1 MILYRFARDIYSH
14 DISGAGSKKWGGR
27 WNSPGIPVVYAS
39 CTISLSLLELLV
51 YHSSYEEIRV
61 NRLMQIKVPD
71 QSLHSLSASSLKVKW
86 QNDIDYCRFIGNEFL
101 LNKKFL
107 LLKVPS
113 AIIPDE
119 YNVMINP
126 AHSAFN
132 KVSIISAKIFD
143 FDGRLFK

>member
-1 MILYRFARDIYSH
+1 MILYRFAKDIYSH

-27 WNSPGIPVVYAS
+27 WNSPGLPVVYAS
-39 CTISLSLLELLV
+39 FTISLSLLELLV
-51 YHSSYEEIRV
+51 YHSSYEEIKV

-71 QSLHSLSASSLKVKW
+71 SSIHPLSASSLKANW
-86 QNDIDYCRFIGNEFL
+86 QSDIDYCRFIGNEFL

-107 LLKVPS
+107 ILKVPS

-119 YNVMINP
+119 FNVMINP
-126 AHSAFN
+126 SHPVFN
-132 KVSIISAKIFD
+132 KVSIVSAKIFG

>member
-27 WNSPGIPVVYAS
+27 WNSPGLPAVYAS

-71 QSLHSLSASSLKVKW
+71 SSIHQLSAASLKANW

-113 AIIPDE
+113 AIIPE
-119 YNVMINP
+119 EFNVMINP
-126 AHSAFN
+126 AHPAFN
-132 KVSIISAKIFD
+132 KVSIVSAKIFE

>member
-1 MILYRFARDIYSH
+1 MIVYRFARDIYSH
-14 DISGAGSKKWGGR
+14 DISGEGSKKWGGR
-27 WNSPGIPVVYAS
+27 WNSPGLPALYSS

-51 YHSSYEEIRV
+51 YHTSYEEIKV

-71 QSLHSLSASSLKVKW
+71 SSIHSISAASLKTKW
-86 QNDIDYCRFIGNEFL
+86 QNDIDYCRFMGNEFL

-107 LLKVPS
+107 LLKMPS

-119 YNVMINP
+119 FNMMLNP
-126 AHSAFN
+126 LHSAFN
-132 KVSIISAKIFD
+132 KVSIISSKIFD